1 ARPSRVVRV
10 RGLCVARVGRI
21 GRWVVQW
28 NAEPDLYSA
37 AGDAHLLDQE
47 SEQPLPAS
55 EIELLETAANSLG
68 KGGDAAAEAVV
79 VGQLGSP
86 GFQLRLLLLQLQPA
100 AIYLWHSPL
109 QLPQRENSGLIAVEE
124 PRLLGC
130 RPGQLALEA
139 SQLDGQDL
147 VVAGAGSVA
156 DRLLAGPEQLG
167 PEQGLADLAPDE
179 GVQLGRPDGRLAT
192 APVGSA
198 GLDRVSMRA
207 DVVVEVGAAPVAHGA
222 DPAGAT

>member
-1 ARPSRVVRV
+1 MSIEVVGSGTELQASSPSYALRLWTPRIRSHSRITGTQRQNARHSRLVRV

-37 AGDAHLLDQE
+37 ASDAHLLDQE

-79 VGQLGSP
+79 VGQLGSR

-109 QLPQRENSGLIAVEE
+109 QLPQR
-124 PRLLGC
+124 
-130 RPGQLALEA
+130 
-139 SQLDGQDL
+139 
-147 VVAGAGSVA
+147 
-156 DRLLAGPEQLG
+156 
-167 PEQGLADLAPDE
+167 
-179 GVQLGRPDGRLAT
+179 
-192 APVGSA
+192 
-198 GLDRVSMRA
+198 
-207 DVVVEVGAAPVAHGA
+207 
-222 DPAGAT
+222 

>member
-1 ARPSRVVRV
+1 MIDSDWRREIRWLGADFLWWAGGAWAPIRRDRSLARITGTQRQNARHSRLVRV

-109 QLPQRENSGLIAVEE
+109 QLPQR
-124 PRLLGC
+124 
-130 RPGQLALEA
+130 
-139 SQLDGQDL
+139 
-147 VVAGAGSVA
+147 
-156 DRLLAGPEQLG
+156 
-167 PEQGLADLAPDE
+167 
-179 GVQLGRPDGRLAT
+179 
-192 APVGSA
+192 
-198 GLDRVSMRA
+198 
-207 DVVVEVGAAPVAHGA
+207 
-222 DPAGAT
+222 